1 MATTEDLSAAL
12 KQTNKNP
19 LLPPY
24 YTITR
29 KLIFQLDYVLSNA
42 SYLLQSQQSPIFKPP
57 MLPTPKHVAETP
69 RVSPPTTQD
78 FHNIYPTTQN
88 NRRDICV
95 SKYKNSP
102 KPPPLPYP

>member
-78 FHNIYPTTQN
+78 FHNIYPTTQKHH
-88 NRRDICV
+88 R
-95 SKYKNSP
+95 Y
-102 KPPPLPYP
+102 L